1 MSDELLEKTEDQL
14 AAEKNIEPGSDAVEK
29 SEIEILQEE
38 LQKKTEEAQKHYDQY
53 LRSLAEVENMRKR
66 TQREKEEYI
75 KYAHVS
81 IIKKLLPIIDDLNR
95 GIKAAGQSKDFE
107 TLHKGVEMTAKNL
120 QELLK
125 NEGVSA
131 IDCLG
136 KPFDPQYHEPL
147 MVEPS
152 HEHPENTVIE
162 ELSKGYT
169 LHDRV
174 IRPSLV
180 KVSGQPS

>member
-1 MSDELLEKTEDQL
+1 MSDEFAKQEQASPEGISAESEPVAEKTEL
-14 AAEKNIEPGSDAVEK
+14 EL
-29 SEIEILQEE
+29 LQEE

-66 TQREKEEYI
+66 TQRDKEEYI

-95 GIKAAGQSKDFE
+95 GIKAAQQTRDFD
-107 TLHKGVEMTAKNL
+107 TLSKGVEMTAKNL
-120 QELLK
+120 QDLLK
-125 NEGVSA
+125 SEGVTE
-131 IDCLG
+131 IECMG
-136 KPFDPQYHEPL
+136 KPFDPQFHEPL

-169 LHDRV
+169 LHDRLL
-174 IRPSLV
+174 RPSLV
-180 KVSGQPS
+180 KVSSQPS